1 MNWTAVTDLGDSAV
15 TVPVALAI
23 VAWLLAGR
31 AWGSALA
38 WLSLFGAGSFL
49 VIGTQVAY
57 AGWGIGMQQFDFTG
71 ISGHSMSAASVLSV
85 AGYIIGSR
93 ISKSAALFAGSVGFC
108 VGVLVG
114 ISRVILSDHSPSE
127 VLVGCALGGS
137 IALATIRI
145 IRARPK
151 MVAAPLIFALTILTL
166 VFTLHGHRAPSHR
179 FAIEVALYLSG
190 RSAPFVREAQ

>member
-1 MNWTAVTDLGDSAV
+1 LNWTAVTDLGDSAV
-15 TVPVALAI
+15 TPVALAI
-23 VAWLLAGR
+23 AAWLLAGR

-49 VIGTQVAY
+49 VIGTQIAY
-57 AGWGIGMQQFDFTG
+57 AGWGVGVQQFDFTG
-71 ISGHSMSAASVLSV
+71 ISGHSMSATSVLAV
-85 AGYIIGSR
+85 AGCIIGSR
-93 ISKSAALFAGSVGFC
+93 FSKAAALYAGSMGFC

-114 ISRVILSDHSPSE
+114 ISRVILSDHSPAE
-127 VLVGCALGGS
+127 VLAGCALGGS
-137 IALATIRI
+137 IALATIGV
-145 IRARPK
+145 IRARPR

-179 FAIEVALYLSG
+179 FAVEVALYLSG